1 MKKAIIVI
9 TAIFFFNIALIAEL
23 QTPLYDEKKI
33 TRESVLPEGK
43 DYSGQILRDNVNPSP
58 PDWEFTHFPET
69 VGPISY
75 YDYMSGSYCGHPLM
89 KQREGLISYAY
100 GDPFGPG
107 VYMVYQGQAAP
118 TATPE
123 IERRIYYG
131 YVDTLGSISNAT
143 ITSPVL
149 REGFP
154 GMTIHP
160 ASGSCIATWHVAP
173 AGTYQTT
180 MVYDDIQLLGSPGFW
195 KLPLFFTQP
204 APDLLYI
211 WPYVFA
217 GPSPTYNT
225 DGYVRIYQV
234 SHADNDNT
242 IEDVLFRYTD
252 VPDEDFVY
260 GELEQMLTEGNWSS
274 PITLFTDWHVGPP
287 TWPSN
292 AASRPYD
299 SFAVDL
305 NNPGHISFMG
315 YAGFHAV
322 DTLTNVPPYVEP
334 GFYVWESFDG
344 GETWDTDNFHSSP
357 IMVSLDPSSPERLN
371 KYALYKVENTA
382 GFTYTDSLG
391 QTFTPD
397 SLFAYPGFPGSAI
410 CEHRSAMYDYEGNI
424 RLPIQLQYV
433 AFEGDGI
440 DALTAWSSAT
450 HSWVFQAEVVY
461 KNDGTWEINHVPKM
475 PGNASGYSVPWTVAG
490 ADTTWYPWLSMAYS
504 DINTLGFHEN
514 LQNQAVGKDCNRMV
528 QMWADGTKLLKAE
541 HPDEPYPTPTD
552 MNYLNHPIIHISAK
566 GGIIGDGD
574 TWSDPIEF
582 SDIYTTPFGDQ
593 ITVYPYLAPYI
604 HDLGDG
610 WGEIYIFYFN
620 DNDYG
625 SFAQELTGVNSG
637 GYITYTSIKIY
648 FGPIKSVDPEQS
660 NPVSLINYPNPF
672 FASTTI
678 NFTAKKPYQHA
689 SVSVYNVRGQLVN
702 TLEVNAGE
710 QPTQGYATWNG
721 KDLNGNDVANG
732 IYLYKLDIDGAVKVQ
747 KMMLTR

>member
-1 MKKAIIVI
+1 MKKFIIIVI
-9 TAIFFFNIALIAEL
+9 IAIFFFNIALIAEL
-23 QTPLYDEKKI
+23 QIPLYDEKKI
-33 TRESVLPEGK
+33 TRESILPEGK
-43 DYSGQILRDNVNPSP
+43 DYSGQILRDNVNPDP
-58 PDWEFTHFPET
+58 PVWEFTHSPEI
-69 VGPISY
+69 VGPINY
-75 YDYMSGSYCGHPLM
+75 YDYMPGSYCSHPLM
-89 KQREGLISYAY
+89 KQREGLISSI
-100 GDPFGPG
+100 GTPFGPG
-107 VYMVYQGQAAP
+107 VYMVYQTQAGP
-118 TATPE
+118 IVTPE
-123 IERRIYYG
+123 INRRTYYG
-131 YVDTLGSISNAT
+131 YVDPNGIISNAT
-143 ITSPVL
+143 ITSAVY
-149 REGFP
+149 RQGFP

-160 ASGSCIATWHVAP
+160 ASGSCIASWHVAP

-180 MVYDDIQLLGSPGFW
+180 MVYDDIQLLGLPGFW
-195 KLPLFFTQP
+195 KLPMYFTQP
-204 APDLLYI
+204 ATDLLYI

-225 DGYVRIYQV
+225 DGSVRIYQV

-242 IEDVLFRYTD
+242 IEDVLFRYID
-252 VPDEDFVY
+252 VPNDNFVY
-260 GELEQMLTEGNWSS
+260 GELEQILTEGNWSS
-274 PITLFTDWHVGPP
+274 PERIFTDWHVGPP
-287 TWPSN
+287 IWPSN
-292 AASRPYD
+292 ASSRPYD
-299 SFAVDL
+299 SFAVDW

-322 DTLTNVPPYVEP
+322 DTLTNVPSYVEP
-334 GFYVWESFDG
+334 GPYVWDSFDG
-344 GETWDTDNFHSSP
+344 GETWDTNNFHSCP
-357 IMVSLDPSSPERLN
+357 IMVSLDPSSTERLN
-371 KYALYKVENTA
+371 KYALYKVENTS
-382 GFTYTDSLG
+382 GFTYQDSLG

-397 SLFAYPGFPGSAI
+397 SLFAYSGFPGSSI
-410 CEHRSAMYDYEGNI
+410 GEHRSVMYDYEGNI
-424 RLPIQLQYV
+424 HMPTQLQYV

-440 DALTAWSSAT
+440 DVLTAWSSTT
-450 HSWVFQAEVVY
+450 HRWVFQAEIVY
-461 KNDGTWEINHVPKM
+461 KNDGTWEINHVPQM

-504 DINTLGFHEN
+504 DLSTLGFHEN
-514 LQNQAVGKDCNRMV
+514 LQNQAVGKDCDWMV
-528 QMWADGTKLLKAE
+528 QMWTDGTKLLKAE

-552 MNYLNHPIIHISAK
+552 MNYLNQPIIHISAK
-566 GGIIGDGD
+566 GGLIGDGI

-582 SDIYTTPFGDQ
+582 SDIYTTPFEDQ

-610 WGEIYIFYFN
+610 WGEIYILYFD

-625 SFAQELTGVNSG
+625 SFIQNLGLNTG
-637 GYITYTSIKIY
+637 GYITYTSIKIH
-648 FGPIKSVDPEQS
+648 FEDVAIDPVQT

-678 NFTAKKPYQHA
+678 NFTAKKPYKHA

-732 IYLYKLDIDGAVKVQ
+732 IYLYKVEIDGVATVQ